1 MPRENAAEYAEE
13 VMALLGDGKQ
23 RTSRQI
29 ADELGWTKQRAYQV
43 VNTLVAQQRVKRNP
57 WDDGRPMRYYWREIE
72 E

>member
-13 VMALLGDGKQ
+13 VMDLLGDGKQ

-43 VNTLVAQQRVKRNP
+43 VNTLAAQKRVKRNP
-57 WDDGRPMRYYWREIE
+57 WDDGLPMRYYWREIE